1 VTGHAVSAQALPG
14 HPDARTFAADRLLE
28 SERLA
33 LAAAAGPLALLVTQI
48 GTLAAAPDW
57 IKALA
62 SLAFLCLV
70 YCCIWQVHI
79 VTYATYWLAS
89 ERLAAERLPG
99 DAPGRRLLG
108 AMRADTFYSEDGLG
122 RLIRRSA
129 LHYSVAY
136 WIGGIAGA
144 LAVLAVIW
152 S

>member
-1 VTGHAVSAQALPG
+1 MPG

-48 GTLAAAPDW
+48 GTLAAAPDG

-89 ERLAAERLPG
+89 ERLAG

-108 AMRADTFYSEDGLG
+108 AMRADTGHSEDGLG